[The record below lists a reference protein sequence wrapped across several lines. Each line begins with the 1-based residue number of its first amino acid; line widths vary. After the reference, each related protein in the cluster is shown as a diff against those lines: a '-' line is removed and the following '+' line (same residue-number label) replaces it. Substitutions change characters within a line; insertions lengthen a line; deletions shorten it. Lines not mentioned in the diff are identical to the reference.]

1 MLGTFHDRS
10 PEFRVAGVSM
20 CVLFTFGHVER
31 QGFKSRIRGR
41 ECSSEMKL
49 PGWRS
54 GKETPLEPL
63 RIRISLPLHTLHPYG
78 HNMCL
83 PWLEL
88 LNIARMQR
96 LGMKPGKR

>member
-41 ECSSEMKL
+41 ECSSEN
-49 PGWRS
+49 
-54 GKETPLEPL
+54 ETAWVEIGQGDALGTSAHSHFL
-63 RIRISLPLHTLHPYG
+63 AFAH
-78 HNMCL
+78 
-83 PWLEL
+83 
-88 LNIARMQR
+88 IA
-96 LGMKPGKR
+96 PIWT